1 MGKRTSDFVALATV
15 LGGVGVGFGLTSL
28 FARSAPVA
36 LLDDVSVHDVSVKVR
51 IVPGR
56 VLVRDGYATSS
67 IYFRNAAG
75 VYFMSE
81 VKERQEELRR
91 EEVRQQE
98 LLREA
103 QASYEAMEV
112 ALKELE
118 ALENLKEGAGLSALF
133 EDMDLARYS
142 AMSILGGN
150 VLERLELSVGP
161 SEDEDEDQRRR
172 RRRRRPRE

>member
-36 LLDDVSVHDVSVKVR
+36 LVDDVSVKVR

>member
-36 LLDDVSVHDVSVKVR
+36 LVDDVSVKVR

-81 VKERQEELRR
+81 VKERQEIRGPFTH
-91 EEVRQQE
+91 VM
-98 LLREA
+98 LLF
-103 QASYEAMEV
+103 
-112 ALKELE
+112 LKSL
-118 ALENLKEGAGLSALF
+118 
-133 EDMDLARYS
+133 
-142 AMSILGGN
+142 
-150 VLERLELSVGP
+150 
-161 SEDEDEDQRRR
+161 
-172 RRRRRPRE
+172 